1 MLHVCKVYCPSLRG
15 PPCQSSKAKLNDI
28 ITSGTTERTS
38 SWPKKDK
45 TNHLKTSLCY
55 SSFPHAISGHEYPR
69 WPCQACYWE
78 QPSFL
83 GWVYEDIDFSMS
95 LFFQN
100 LEAQRFPKSQFSI
113 QVNHVEFIKWRLLSS
128 VIVRCLIPQ
137 PVHRY
142 TQCLTRKS
150 FLHLFTIMSST
161 NCKGNLENHPFC
173 LPENEQKN
181 TIQKGKELQQYYTI
195 ASIHN
200 ITITLQV
207 NVILN
212 SWCQDHSP
220 AVCLCTSAR

>member
-1 MLHVCKVYCPSLRG
+1 
-15 PPCQSSKAKLNDI
+15 
-28 ITSGTTERTS
+28 
-38 SWPKKDK
+38 
-45 TNHLKTSLCY
+45 
-55 SSFPHAISGHEYPR
+55 
-69 WPCQACYWE
+69 
-78 QPSFL
+78 
-83 GWVYEDIDFSMS
+83 MS

-212 SWCQDHSP
+212 S
-220 AVCLCTSAR
+220 